1 MYASLNYIQLKHPY
15 AVIEGQPS
23 QAPEPSETR
32 DATNAGDST
41 NATSG
46 IQVNG
51 TANPQNDLS
60 DPSTPSPESSEI
72 FQNALREIAQD
83 LVVKEQQIEHLIN
96 SLPGL
101 GNSESDQERRM
112 RELEVELRNVQA
124 VRESK
129 EAERE
134 ELIDMLGKVITKVKR
149 VP

>member
-1 MYASLNYIQLKHPY
+1 MYASLNYIQLRHPY
-15 AVIEGQPS
+15 AIIEGQPS
-23 QAPEPSETR
+23 QAPEPAETR

-41 NATSG
+41 NAAPG
-46 IQVNG
+46 VQVNG
-51 TANPQNDLS
+51 TTNAQSEPN
-60 DPSTPSPESSEI
+60 TPSPESSEV

-134 ELIDMLGKVITKVKR
+134 ELIDMLGKIITKVKR

>member
-23 QAPEPSETR
+23 QAPESSETR
-32 DATNAGDST
+32 DSTNAGDST
-41 NATSG
+41 TAAAG
-46 IQVNG
+46 VQVNG
-51 TANPQNDLS
+51 SANAQGGPS
-60 DPSTPSPESSEI
+60 DPNTPSPETSEV

-83 LVVKEQQIEHLIN
+83 LVIKEQQIEHLIN

-134 ELIDMLGKVITKVKR
+134 ELIDMLGKIITKVKR